1 MKKFLN
7 LTTNP
12 KLAFNKYYFTNLPK
26 SFNLQKHIY
35 LRIVEMIKIFSLK
48 TIGLTLVG
56 ISILYPLGVL
66 LDTGESLNYILIGGG
81 QNYELL
87 RDISFILGI
96 VLIIVSFFKKKS
108 KKLIKRATE
117 EEKIRVYADKIN
129 TKTRSK
135 RK

>member
-1 MKKFLN
+1 
-7 LTTNP
+7 
-12 KLAFNKYYFTNLPK
+12 
-26 SFNLQKHIY
+26 
-35 LRIVEMIKIFSLK
+35 MIKIFGLR
-48 TIGLTLVG
+48 TIGITLVG

-66 LDTGESLNYILIGGG
+66 LDTGESLNYILIGGA
-81 QNYELL
+81 QNYALL

-108 KKLIKRATE
+108 KKLIKRASE

-129 TKTRSK
+129 TKTRSN